1 MRILLV
7 DDDPIFTE
15 LLLAHLGHQGLTD
28 VETAASASAA
38 LQLADQVRLPYECLL
53 LDIQMQGMDG
63 IELCAEMR
71 RRDDYR
77 NVPIIMITSG
87 DPAQYM
93 NNAFA
98 AGATDFMQKP
108 LNVPELIGRMNMA
121 MMLVDSLKKER
132 MSRETIREMV
142 TRPSA
147 HDQFDPSERFTFS
160 EVSGMVDFF
169 QLENRILRM
178 QSGLYALSLFRI
190 QVQDFGTLG
199 RYSDRSEMQQ
209 LLHAMST
216 VITHSV
222 NERNLLIS
230 YLGHGRFAIC
240 VLGRTPI
247 VLPLLQLKLAENIE
261 AVSDLIPDLG
271 GRKVTLKVSALS
283 SRRILSTQAALDLLE
298 QEMQS
303 VNVLGDT
310 DLPRV
315 EAIEENIFR
324 KAKLLGERPRP
335 LLLG

>member
-28 VETAASASAA
+28 VETAASADAA
-38 LQLADQVRLPYECLL
+38 LQLADQARLPYECLL
-53 LDIQMQGMDG
+53 LDIQMEGMNG
-63 IELCAEMR
+63 IELCREMR
-71 RRDDYR
+71 TREEYR
-77 NVPIIMITSG
+77 NAPIIMITSG

-93 NNAFA
+93 NDAFA

-121 MMLVDSLKKER
+121 MLLVDTLKKER
-132 MSRETIREMV
+132 WSRETIREMIA
-142 TRPSA
+142 RPSGQ
-147 HDQFDPSERFTFS
+147 DQFDPAERFTFT
-160 EVSGMVDFF
+160 EVAGMVDFF

-190 QVQDFGTLG
+190 QIQDFAAIG
-199 RYSDRSEMQQ
+199 RFSDRGEMQQ
-209 LLHAMST
+209 LLHAVST
-216 VITHSV
+216 VIAHSV

-230 YLGHGRFAIC
+230 YMGHGRFAIC

-247 VLPLLQLKLAENIE
+247 VLPLLQLKLAENVE

-271 GRKVTLKVSALS
+271 ERSLTLKVSAMS
-283 SRRILSTQAALDLLE
+283 SRRILSTQAALELLE
-298 QEMQS
+298 QEMNS
-303 VNVLGDT
+303 VTQLGST